1 MNDVERV
8 ISTLSGAAFARQ
20 KPGTE
25 DRRMKLSYHD
35 ALSSTDFQGIRL
47 IPGVNCP
54 LND

>member
-25 DRRMKLSYHD
+25 DRKMKLSYHD
-35 ALSSTDFQGIRL
+35 ALYSTDFQGTRL
-47 IPGVNCP
+47 ILGMDRP